1 MLAGRRA
8 RRVLGAWQLWSGA
21 LIVIAL
27 ALPGLGQGDFRTDSH
42 VYTAVTAQMLETGE
56 WDETAMFA
64 VRLAM
69 EEGLSNAMNH
79 GNGADPGRCIEVE
92 FTGDASRCSAVIV
105 DEGPGYDPDS
115 VPDPTAEENLTV
127 ASGRGLTLIR
137 AFMTEVTVVA
147 PGNRLEMTYVRP
159 GE

>member
-1 MLAGRRA
+1 MSDSGIGFKDTWKIASVREEIEV
-8 RRVLGAWQLWSGA
+8 VLKQILS
-21 LIVIAL
+21 
-27 ALPGLGQGDFRTDSH
+27 
-42 VYTAVTAQMLETGE
+42 MLEAGD

-92 FTGDASRCSAVIV
+92 FTGDRSGCSAVIV

-115 VPDPTAEENLTV
+115 VPDPTADENLTV

-147 PGNRLEMTYVRP
+147 PGNRVELSYHKEN
-159 GE
+159 G

>member
-1 MLAGRRA
+1 MSDAAHEYRDTWTIASA
-8 RRVLGAWQLWSGA
+8 REEIDMVLKQ
-21 LIVIAL
+21 VIARL
-27 ALPGLGQGDFRTDSH
+27 EAGD
-42 VYTAVTAQMLETGE
+42 
-56 WDETAMFA
+56 WDETATFA
-64 VRLAM
+64 VRLSL

-79 GNGADPGRCIEVE
+79 GNGGDPGRRIEVE
-92 FTGDASRCSAVIV
+92 FTGDRLRCSAVIV

>member
-1 MLAGRRA
+1 MSDSGTGFKDTWKIASVREEIEVVLKQVLA
-8 RRVLGAWQLWSGA
+8 
-21 LIVIAL
+21 
-27 ALPGLGQGDFRTDSH
+27 
-42 VYTAVTAQMLETGE
+42 MLETGE

-79 GNGADPGRCIEVE
+79 GNGGDPGRCIEVE
-92 FTGDASRCSAVIV
+92 FTGDPTRCSAVIV

>member
-1 MLAGRRA
+1 MSSPNTPSAPRVEFRETIPSTRDEIDRVLEACLAGLQRC
-8 RRVLGAWQLWSGA
+8 G
-21 LIVIAL
+21 
-27 ALPGLGQGDFRTDSH
+27 H
-42 VYTAVTAQMLETGE
+42 
-56 WDETAMFA
+56 DETAEFA
-64 VRLAM
+64 IRLAM
-69 EEGLSNAMNH
+69 EESLANAMNH
-79 GNGADPGRCIEVE
+79 GNGGDSSKTIRVE
-92 FTGDASRCSAVIV
+92 FDVAPGFFRAVV
-105 DEGPGYDPDS
+105 EDQGPGFNPDT

>member
-1 MLAGRRA
+1 MANLPPVKIGALGLGTVGSGTLNVLRRNAGEITRRAGR
-8 RRVLGAWQLWSGA
+8 S
-21 LIVIAL
+21 
-27 ALPGLGQGDFRTDSH
+27 
-42 VYTAVTAQMLETGE
+42 
-56 WDETAMFA
+56 
-64 VRLAM
+64 
-69 EEGLSNAMNH
+69 
-79 GNGADPGRCIEVE
+79 IEVE
-92 FTGDASRCSAVIV
+92 FTGDASRCRTVIV

-115 VPDPTAEENLTV
+115 VPDPTADENLTV